1 MNVLSRHAHY
11 ASMYFSHKKE
21 DSLKE
26 LKRDKFYGINFIRFN
41 KALDDVWDRLLKKYD
56 RNQIQYKIIS
66 LCGGVLEA
74 INKNRSGLLT
84 AEQSMLCAINVYMK
98 EQQSL
103 TGNIPVE

>member
-1 MNVLSRHAHY
+1 
-11 ASMYFSHKKE
+11 
-21 DSLKE
+21 
-26 LKRDKFYGINFIRFN
+26 
-41 KALDDVWDRLLKKYD
+41 LKKYD